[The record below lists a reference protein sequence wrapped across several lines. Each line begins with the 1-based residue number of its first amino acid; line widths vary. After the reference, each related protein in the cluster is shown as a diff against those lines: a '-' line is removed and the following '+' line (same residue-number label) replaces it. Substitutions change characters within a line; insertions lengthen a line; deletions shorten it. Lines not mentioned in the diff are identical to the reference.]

1 MQTLRN
7 LRRIIKEQLETAEYK
22 ALVEIHYD
30 REFKVTEILDQV
42 RALCG
47 IVIVN
52 SESTEKM
59 TDRKEKVL
67 TKIKFYALGT
77 STNEFIAI
85 AMAPHVSTPHLIP
98 HSDMKSDAPGRSSSI
113 AQSVSPPRC
122 PVVDKPLRL

>member
-77 STNEFIAI
+77 STNEFIAK
-85 AMAPHVSTPHLIP
+85 M
-98 HSDMKSDAPGRSSSI
+98 
-113 AQSVSPPRC
+113 
-122 PVVDKPLRL
+122 VDKALSIDGIYAFRIKKVKTNKKS

>member
-7 LRRIIKEQLETAEYK
+7 LRRIVKEQLETAEYK

-47 IVIVN
+47 IIIVN
-52 SESTEKM
+52 SESTEKL

-67 TKIKFYALGT
+67 TKIKFYVLGQT
-77 STNEFIAI
+77 VNSFVAK
-85 AMAPHVSTPHLIP
+85 M
-98 HSDMKSDAPGRSSSI
+98 
-113 AQSVSPPRC
+113 
-122 PVVDKPLRL
+122 VDKALSIDGIYAFRIKKVKTTKIS